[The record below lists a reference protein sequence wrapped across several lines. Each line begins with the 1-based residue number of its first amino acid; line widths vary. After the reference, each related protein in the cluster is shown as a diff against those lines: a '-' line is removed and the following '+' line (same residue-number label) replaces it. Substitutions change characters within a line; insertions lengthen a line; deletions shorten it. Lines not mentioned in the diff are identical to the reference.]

1 MDKRIIVGL
10 VAGLI
15 LGIIEMFAFKSNY
28 MQVVIPAILG
38 AIIGFVTTKNLPY
51 NTYLVSALLG
61 AAFFVLIALQSGKY
75 LDDVITGAITGL
87 VIAFLIPLVGKQLG

>member
-15 LGIIEMFAFKSNY
+15 LGVIEMFAFGG
-28 MQVVIPAILG
+28 G
-38 AIIGFVTTKNLPY
+38 ATLLLYPPLVLSLVLLPKNLPY

-61 AAFFVLIALQSGKY
+61 ALSLY
-75 LDDVITGAITGL
+75 
-87 VIAFLIPLVGKQLG
+87 

>member
-15 LGIIEMFAFKSNY
+15 LGVIEMFAFDGGTI
-28 MQVVIPAILG
+28 QAVIPAILG

-61 AAFFVLIALQSGKY
+61 AGFFVLQANKTTIPIITCKETCNLFIKILLKY
-75 LDDVITGAITGL
+75 
-87 VIAFLIPLVGKQLG
+87 

>member
-15 LGIIEMFAFKSNY
+15 LGVIEMFAFGGGAI
-28 MQVVIPAILG
+28 QAVIPAILG

-51 NTYLVSALLG
+51 NIYLVSALLG
-61 AAFFVLIALQSGKY
+61 AGFFVLIALQSGNY
-75 LDDVITGAITGL
+75 LDDVITGAITGA
-87 VIAFLIPLVGKQLG
+87 VIAFLIPLVGKQMG

>member
-15 LGIIEMFAFKSNY
+15 LGVIEMFAFGGGAI
-28 MQVVIPAILG
+28 QVVIPAILG

-51 NTYLVSALLG
+51 NTYLVSSL
-61 AAFFVLIALQSGKY
+61 Y
-75 LDDVITGAITGL
+75 
-87 VIAFLIPLVGKQLG
+87 